1 MESNRGQPSCI
12 KVALTWMIKLVL
24 ILNFKIEKDSFPA
37 FCLYYVHRIK
47 NRLRFFQLQ
56 KANLVT
62 RQKVK
67 VSVSQTK

>member
-1 MESNRGQPSCI
+1 M
-12 KVALTWMIKLVL
+12 VKLVL
-24 ILNFKIEKDSFPA
+24 ILNLKIEQDSFPA

-67 VSVSQTK
+67 VGVSQTK